1 MSLVWADFPSG
12 HTGLY
17 GTNTSFMDDGL
28 YAAVGGDASL
38 GEDPDP
44 NVTGN
49 VLTISRGAQN
59 GIGQKLRFIL
69 PSAQATFG
77 MSARIWLPS
86 LPSNSAH
93 PPFFRFEDGANA
105 EIFRIEPTTTGA
117 LQVFYAGGDSTT
129 VAPVMV
135 ANAWQHIEVKVTVS
149 ATVGTI
155 EIRREG
161 VAVLELTG
169 LNTGTASA
177 EQCSICSRNN
187 GSTLQTPSTY
197 YVKDWVIWDGAGS
210 INNDFLGSVIVYPL
224 LTASDI
230 SLNWTPSTG
239 ATGFDLIDEAPPVD
253 GDYIEAPD
261 PAPAPA
267 VMSLT
272 DLPADVTSVK
282 GLITVVRAAK
292 TDGGDGNLQTSLIS
306 NAVTGNGTDRAIT
319 TAFSYYRDVFELD
332 PDTSA
337 AWLPSAV
344 DAADIQFDRTV

>member
-12 HTGLY
+12 QTGLY
-17 GTNTSFMDDGL
+17 GTTTSVMDDGL
-28 YAAVGGDASL
+28 YASVSGDASL

-49 VLTISRGAQN
+49 VLIVSRGAAN
-59 GIGQKLRFIL
+59 GVGQKLRFIL

-77 MSARIWLPS
+77 MAARIWLPS
-86 LPSNSAH
+86 LPSDNAR

-117 LQVFYAGGDSTT
+117 LTVYYAGGNSTT
-129 VAPVMV
+129 ASPVMV
-135 ANAWQHIEVKVTVS
+135 ANSWQHIEVKVTIS

-155 EIRREG
+155 EVRREG
-161 VAVLELTG
+161 VPVLELTG
-169 LNTGTASA
+169 LNTGTANA

-197 YVKDWVIWDGAGS
+197 YVKDWVIWDGSGS
-210 INNDFLGSVIVYPL
+210 LNNDFFGSVLVYSL
-224 LTASDI
+224 LTNSDV

-253 GDYIEAPD
+253 TDYIEAPD
-261 PAPAPA
+261 PAPAAA
-267 VMSLT
+267 VMGLT
-272 DLPADVTSVK
+272 NLPADVTSVR
-282 GLITVVRAAK
+282 GLITIARAAK
-292 TDGGDGNLQTSLIS
+292 TDGGDGNLQVSLIS
-306 NAVTGNGTDRAIT
+306 NAVTGSGTDRAIT
-319 TAFSYYRDVFELD
+319 TAYSYYRDVFETD

-337 AWLPSAV
+337 AWTPVAV
-344 DAADIQFDRTV
+344 DAIDIQFDRTL